1 MANQNGQLILQTLQ
15 NLEEPVTASKIVT
28 HIADTAGVHPN
39 DVKES
44 VQETLN
50 GGVRYGFIQRRQRK
64 YYAAPVDLDMIV
76 VEEAGELEPKDNK
89 DNSEDGGGELK
100 DRGMRRRKRRAARSR
115 SRSRRGSRRRRRR

>member
-15 NLEEPVTASKIVT
+15 NLEEPVTVSKIVT
-28 HIADTAGVHPN
+28 HIAVTAGVHPN
-39 DVKES
+39 EVKES
-44 VQETLN
+44 VKETLN
-50 GGVRYGFIQRRQRK
+50 GGVRYGFIQRSQRK

-76 VEEAGELEPKDNK
+76 AEEAGELEPKDNK
-89 DNSEDGGGELK
+89 DNSEDSGGELE